1 MFKSLFLF
9 ALITL
14 SLSGCKTT
22 SEKVERDCT
31 NAGFGRGSSAYA
43 QCYATEVQSR
53 RAAARRMLGVSLGM
67 MNQQPTIYK
76 PPNHSIQD
84 SSDTIQN
91 RSYRFGNRT
100 YHCTTVVGHTNCQ

>member
-1 MFKSLFLF
+1 MNGETVAIEDDTIDTPFRKWYYGH
-9 ALITL
+9 A
-14 SLSGCKTT
+14 
-22 SEKVERDCT
+22 RDCT
-31 NAGFGRGSSAYA
+31 NAGFERGSSAYA